1 MRTGNIAE
9 VGHSEVTLCKQ
20 WELPDGDVKVRNFVM
35 THGDFNSFA
44 FPPLYS
50 G

>member
-9 VGHSEVTLCKQ
+9 VGHSEVTLCKLR
-20 WELPDGDVKVRNFVM
+20 EPPNGDVNVRNLLIA
-35 THGDFNSFA
+35 HGDFNSYA